1 MEVLHYIAGPLLG
14 AVIGYCT
21 NWLAVKM
28 LFKPLE
34 PIKVFGRTLPFT
46 PGVIP
51 KNRGRIAAA
60 CGKAVGETLLT
71 EDDLK
76 AAFIGQQT
84 KEKVTD
90 ALYEKMTAEEFTEM
104 TVEGIGI
111 EVIGEEKLDDV
122 KGTVAAYL
130 IDRISKVLSEFDYCS
145 VITDVGGRFV
155 REKLNN
161 PMISMMLNDN
171 VIASFAAPA
180 ADSIREYIAGEGR
193 EKISEISAKEID
205 NICGMNIGNTI
216 SSPDNKELIKTVI
229 GEIYE
234 KAVTKVIPLI
244 LHEINI
250 GRIVEEKI
258 CSMDMKFVEELILSI
273 MKNELDYVVRL
284 GALIGL
290 VIGTVNIFI

>member
-122 KGTVAAYL
+122 KGTVSAYL

>member
-122 KGTVAAYL
+122 KGTVSAYL
-130 IDRISKVLSEFDYCS
+130 IERISKVLSEFDYCS

-193 EKISEISAKEID
+193 EKISEISTKDID

-273 MKNELDYVVRL
+273 MKNELDYGVRL

>member
-21 NWLAVKM
+21 NWIAVKM

-122 KGTVAAYL
+122 KGTVSAYL
-130 IDRISKVLSEFDYCS
+130 IERISKVLSEFDYCS

-193 EKISEISAKEID
+193 EKISEISTKEID

-234 KAVTKVIPLI
+234 KAVIKVIPLI

>member
-122 KGTVAAYL
+122 KGTVSEYL
-130 IDRISKVLSEFDYCS
+130 IERISKVLSEFDYCS

-193 EKISEISAKEID
+193 EKISEISTKEID

>member
-14 AVIGYCT
+14 AIIGYCT
-21 NWLAVKM
+21 NWIAVKM

-34 PIKVFGRTLPFT
+34 PVKIFGRTLPFT

-51 KNRGRIAAA
+51 KNRDRIAAA
-60 CGKAVGETLLT
+60 CGRAVGETLLT
-71 EDDLK
+71 EEDLK
-76 AAFIGQQT
+76 SAFTGQQT
-84 KEKVTD
+84 TDKVTD
-90 ALYEKMTAEEFTEM
+90 ALYEKMTSEEFTEM
-104 TVEGIGI
+104 TVEELGT
-111 EVIGEEKLDDV
+111 EVIGEEKIDDV
-122 KGTVAAYL
+122 KGTVSAYL
-130 IDRISKVLSEFDYCS
+130 TERISKVLSEFDYCS

-180 ADSIREYIAGEGR
+180 ADSIREYIDGEGR
-193 EKISEISAKEID
+193 EKIREISTKEID
-205 NICGMNIGNTI
+205 NICGMNIGNAI
-216 SSPDNKELIKTVI
+216 SSPDNKELVKTVI

-250 GRIVEEKI
+250 GRIVEDKI
-258 CSMDMKFVEELILSI
+258 CGMDMKFVEELILSI

>member
-1 MEVLHYIAGPLLG
+1 MEVLHYISGPLLG

-122 KGTVAAYL
+122 KGTVSAYL
-130 IDRISKVLSEFDYCS
+130 IERISKVLSEFDYCS

-193 EKISEISAKEID
+193 EKISEISTKEID

-234 KAVTKVIPLI
+234 KAVIKVIPLI

>member
-21 NWLAVKM
+21 NWIAVKM

-122 KGTVAAYL
+122 KGTVSAYL
-130 IDRISKVLSEFDYCS
+130 IERISKVLSEFDYCS

-193 EKISEISAKEID
+193 EKISEISTKEID

-216 SSPDNKELIKTVI
+216 SSTDNKELIKTVI

>member
-122 KGTVAAYL
+122 KGTVSAYL

-193 EKISEISAKEID
+193 EKISEISTKEID

-258 CSMDMKFVEELILSI
+258 CSMDMMFVEELILSI

>member
-122 KGTVAAYL
+122 KGTVSAYL

-193 EKISEISAKEID
+193 EKISEISTKEID

>member
-21 NWLAVKM
+21 NWIAVKM

-122 KGTVAAYL
+122 KGTVSAYL

-161 PMISMMLNDN
+161 TMISMMLNDN

-193 EKISEISAKEID
+193 EKISEISTKEID

>member
-1 MEVLHYIAGPLLG
+1 MEILHYIAGPLLG
-14 AVIGYCT
+14 AIIGYCT
-21 NWLAVKM
+21 NWIAVKM

-34 PIKVFGRTLPFT
+34 SIKVFGRTLPFT

-122 KGTVAAYL
+122 KGTVSAYL
-130 IDRISKVLSEFDYCS
+130 IERISKVLSEFDYCS

-161 PMISMMLNDN
+161 LMISMMLNDN

-229 GEIYE
+229 VEIYE
-234 KAVTKVIPLI
+234 KAVAKVIPLI

>member
-14 AVIGYCT
+14 AIIGYCT
-21 NWLAVKM
+21 NWIAVKM

-34 PIKVFGRTLPFT
+34 PVKIFGRTLPFT

-51 KNRGRIAAA
+51 KNRDRIAAA
-60 CGKAVGETLLT
+60 CGRAVGETLLT
-71 EDDLK
+71 EEDLK
-76 AAFIGQQT
+76 SAFTGQQT
-84 KEKVTD
+84 TDKVTD
-90 ALYEKMTAEEFTEM
+90 ALYEKMTAEALADM
-104 TVEGIGI
+104 TVEELGNDALGA
-111 EVIGEEKLDDV
+111 ERLEDV
-122 KGTVAAYL
+122 KGTVSAYL
-130 IDRISKVLSEFDYCS
+130 TERISRVLSEFDYCS

-180 ADSIREYIAGEGR
+180 ADSIREYIDGEGR
-193 EKISEISAKEID
+193 EKIREISTKEID
-205 NICGMNIGNTI
+205 NICGMNIGNAI

-229 GEIYE
+229 GETYE

-250 GRIVEEKI
+250 GRIVEDKI
-258 CSMDMKFVEELILSI
+258 CGMDMKFVEELILSI

>member
-21 NWLAVKM
+21 NWIAVKM

-122 KGTVAAYL
+122 KGTVSAYL

-155 REKLNN
+155 REKLKN

>member
-21 NWLAVKM
+21 NWIAVKM

-122 KGTVAAYL
+122 KGTVSAYL

-161 PMISMMLNDN
+161 PMISMMLNEN

>member
-122 KGTVAAYL
+122 KGTVSAYL
-130 IDRISKVLSEFDYCS
+130 IERISKVLSEFDYCS

-193 EKISEISAKEID
+193 EKISEISTKEID

-216 SSPDNKELIKTVI
+216 SSPDKKELIKTVI

>member
-1 MEVLHYIAGPLLG
+1 MEILHYIAGPLLG
-14 AVIGYCT
+14 AIIGYCT
-21 NWLAVKM
+21 NWIAVKM

-122 KGTVAAYL
+122 KGTVSAYL

>member
-104 TVEGIGI
+104 TVAGIGI

-122 KGTVAAYL
+122 KGTVSAYL

-193 EKISEISAKEID
+193 EKISEISTKEID

>member
-21 NWLAVKM
+21 NWIAVKM

-122 KGTVAAYL
+122 KGTVSAYL
-130 IDRISKVLSEFDYCS
+130 IERISKVLSEFDYCS

-193 EKISEISAKEID
+193 EKISEISTKEID

-273 MKNELDYVVRL
+273 KKNELDYVVRL

>member
-21 NWLAVKM
+21 NWIAVKM

-122 KGTVAAYL
+122 KGTVSAYL

-193 EKISEISAKEID
+193 EKISEISTKEID

>member
-21 NWLAVKM
+21 NWIAVKM

-122 KGTVAAYL
+122 KGTVSAYL
-130 IDRISKVLSEFDYCS
+130 IERISKVLSEFDYCS

-155 REKLNN
+155 REKLKN

-193 EKISEISAKEID
+193 EKISEISTKEID

>member
-51 KNRGRIAAA
+51 KNRSRIAAA

-122 KGTVAAYL
+122 KGTVSAYL
-130 IDRISKVLSEFDYCS
+130 IERISKVLSEFDYCS

>member
-122 KGTVAAYL
+122 KGTVSAYL
-130 IDRISKVLSEFDYCS
+130 IERISKVLSEFDYCS

-193 EKISEISAKEID
+193 EKISEISTKEID

>member
-21 NWLAVKM
+21 NWIAVKM

-34 PIKVFGRTLPFT
+34 PIKVFGRTLPCT
-46 PGVIP
+46 PGGIP
-51 KNRGRIAAA
+51 KTRGRIAAA

-122 KGTVAAYL
+122 KGTVSAYL
-130 IDRISKVLSEFDYCS
+130 IERISKVLSEFDYCS

-155 REKLNN
+155 REKLKN

-193 EKISEISAKEID
+193 EKISEISTKEID

>member
-21 NWLAVKM
+21 NWIAVKM

-122 KGTVAAYL
+122 KGMVSAYL
-130 IDRISKVLSEFDYCS
+130 IERISKVLSEFDYCS

-193 EKISEISAKEID
+193 EKISEISTKEID

>member
-111 EVIGEEKLDDV
+111 EVIGEDKLDDV
-122 KGTVAAYL
+122 KGTVSAYL
-130 IDRISKVLSEFDYCS
+130 IERISKVLSEFDYCS

-193 EKISEISAKEID
+193 EKISEISTKEID

>member
-122 KGTVAAYL
+122 KGTVSAYL

-205 NICGMNIGNTI
+205 NICGMNISNTI

>member
-21 NWLAVKM
+21 NWIAVKM

-122 KGTVAAYL
+122 KGTVSAYL
-130 IDRISKVLSEFDYCS
+130 IERISKVLSEFDYCS

-193 EKISEISAKEID
+193 EKISEISTKEID

-258 CSMDMKFVEELILSI
+258 CSMDMKFVEVLILSI

>member
-21 NWLAVKM
+21 NWIAVKM

-122 KGTVAAYL
+122 KGTVSAYL
-130 IDRISKVLSEFDYCS
+130 IERISKVLSEFDYCS

-193 EKISEISAKEID
+193 EKISEISTKEID

>member
-1 MEVLHYIAGPLLG
+1 MEILHYIAGPLLG
-14 AVIGYCT
+14 AIIGYCT
-21 NWLAVKM
+21 NWIAVKM

-34 PIKVFGRTLPFT
+34 PIKIFGRALPFT

-71 EDDLK
+71 EEDLK
-76 AAFIGQQT
+76 SAFIGQQT

-104 TVEGIGI
+104 TVNGLGA

-122 KGTVAAYL
+122 KGTVSAYL
-130 IDRISKVLSEFDYCS
+130 TERISRVLSEFDYCS
-145 VITDVGGRFV
+145 VITEVGGKFV

-180 ADSIREYIAGEGR
+180 ADSIREYIDGEGR
-193 EKISEISAKEID
+193 EKISEISTKEID
-205 NICGMNIGNTI
+205 NICGMNIGNAL
-216 SSPDNKELIKTVI
+216 SSPDNKETIKTVT
-229 GEIYE
+229 GQIYE
-234 KAVTKVIPLI
+234 KAVTKIIPLI

-250 GRIVEEKI
+250 GSIVEEKI

>member
-21 NWLAVKM
+21 NWIAVKM

-51 KNRGRIAAA
+51 KNRGRIEAA

-122 KGTVAAYL
+122 KGTVSAYL
-130 IDRISKVLSEFDYCS
+130 IERISKVLSEFDYCS

-193 EKISEISAKEID
+193 EKISEISTKEID

>member
-21 NWLAVKM
+21 NWIAVKM

-76 AAFIGQQT
+76 AEFIGQQT

-104 TVEGIGI
+104 TVERIGI

-122 KGTVAAYL
+122 KGTVSAYL
-130 IDRISKVLSEFDYCS
+130 IERISKVLSEFDYCS

-193 EKISEISAKEID
+193 EKISEISTKEID

>member
-21 NWLAVKM
+21 NWIAVKM

-122 KGTVAAYL
+122 KGTVSAYL
-130 IDRISKVLSEFDYCS
+130 IERISKVLSEFDYCS

-180 ADSIREYIAGEGR
+180 ADSIREYIAGKGR
-193 EKISEISAKEID
+193 EKISEISTKEID

>member
-21 NWLAVKM
+21 NWIAVKM

-122 KGTVAAYL
+122 KGTVSAYL
-130 IDRISKVLSEFDYCS
+130 IERISKVLSEFDYCS

-193 EKISEISAKEID
+193 EKISEISTKEID

-229 GEIYE
+229 GEIYD
-234 KAVTKVIPLI
+234 KVIPLI